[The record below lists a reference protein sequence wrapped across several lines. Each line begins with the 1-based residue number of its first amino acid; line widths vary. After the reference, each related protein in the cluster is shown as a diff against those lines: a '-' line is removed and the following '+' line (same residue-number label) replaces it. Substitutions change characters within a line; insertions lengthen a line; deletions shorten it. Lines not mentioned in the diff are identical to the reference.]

1 MGAKQTM
8 DSDMRNLVS
17 EMSEMVQSKSL
28 LQYRIS
34 QLKLFNEQKIAY
46 PKISEVKET
55 QLLLI
60 NLEKELNDTTNLLDS
75 IQECKE
81 EEHLQALEDTYAK
94 LKNLLEER
102 ENEANI
108 LEAEVQKEVEL
119 HNGLNNELSSLKEEG
134 EKLAFELFKVKE
146 SENFR
151 ILRKLNEEEEEINRA
166 IKQNEEKKLKLIMNK
181 NEYLSN
187 RSQTKFSNDLKN
199 VVAENSYEGRTHRV
213 PRLRLATIDIEKSY
227 LAKSISKQ

>member
-8 DSDMRNLVS
+8 DSEMRNLVS
-17 EMSEMVQSKSL
+17 EMSDMVQSKSL

-60 NLEKELNDTTNLLDS
+60 NLEKEINDTTNLLDS
-75 IQECKE
+75 IQESKE
-81 EEHLQALEDTYAK
+81 EEHLQALEDTYTK

-108 LEAEVQKEVEL
+108 LEAEVEKEAEL
-119 HNGLNNELSSLKEEG
+119 HKYLNNELNALKEEG

-166 IKQNEEKKLKLIMNK
+166 IKQNEEKKMKLMVNK

-187 RSQTKFSNDLKN
+187 RSQTKFSNDMKN
-199 VVAENSYEGRTHRV
+199 IAIENSYEARVSRV

-227 LAKSISKQ
+227 LAKSITKH